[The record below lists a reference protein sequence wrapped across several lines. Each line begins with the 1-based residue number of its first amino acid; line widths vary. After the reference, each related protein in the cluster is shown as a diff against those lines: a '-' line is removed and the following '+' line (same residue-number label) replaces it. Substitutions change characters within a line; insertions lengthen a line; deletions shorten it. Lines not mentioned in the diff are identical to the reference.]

1 MGCQNSRDLGAAPS
15 PELVP
20 VRTDARTDASAAA
33 EKRPEAPAAPA
44 DAEAPPA
51 AAPAPDEAPAA
62 DEAAASDEDASVDPD
77 AAPEDASV
85 DPDAAPRDEAPQDAE
100 PLDGADDGEARGG
113 DDASDAGDD
122 AEADAGD
129 DAEADFGDDAGDGA
143 DGAAD
148 AGVEEEKL
156 ALEDVDFAVGD
167 NSSDDDC
174 VYFTADHDPPPRSP
188 EPTLDV
194 DVSHGVAPPTA
205 AERRAAADVASAYGD
220 YFCHI
225 RFARGWETAPFRRED
240 AAPLFDT
247 AALACALIR
256 SRELGG
262 ERAFIL
268 RQTDGSARDWFHG
281 DAPDPVAAPRQFVDG
296 LVHATFQDGAGYV
309 EGLDERRVDELLDE
323 YVDWSSAAFAR

>member
-1 MGCQNSRDLGAAPS
+1 M
-15 PELVP
+15 
-20 VRTDARTDASAAA
+20 RTDARTDASAAA

-85 DPDAAPRDEAPQDAE
+85 DPDAAPEDASVDPDAAPRDEAPQDAE
-100 PLDGADDGEARGG
+100 PLDGADDAEADAG
-113 DDASDAGDD
+113 DDAEADGGDD

-129 DAEADFGDDAGDGA
+129 DAGDDA

-220 YFCHI
+220 YFGHI

-262 ERAFIL
+262 GRAFTL

>member
-62 DEAAASDEDASVDPD
+62 DEAAASD
-77 AAPEDASV
+77 EDASV

-220 YFCHI
+220 YFGHI

-309 EGLDERRVDELLDE
+309 EGLDERRVDELLDD
-323 YVDWSSAAFAR
+323 YVDWSSAAFSR

>member
-20 VRTDARTDASAAA
+20 VRTDASAAA

-62 DEAAASDEDASVDPD
+62 DEAAASDEDASVDLTRRRRTR
-77 AAPEDASV
+77 AA
-85 DPDAAPRDEAPQDAE
+85 
-100 PLDGADDGEARGG
+100 
-113 DDASDAGDD
+113 
-122 AEADAGD
+122 
-129 DAEADFGDDAGDGA
+129 
-143 DGAAD
+143 
-148 AGVEEEKL
+148 
-156 ALEDVDFAVGD
+156 
-167 NSSDDDC
+167 
-174 VYFTADHDPPPRSP
+174 
-188 EPTLDV
+188 
-194 DVSHGVAPPTA
+194 
-205 AERRAAADVASAYGD
+205 AAADVASAYGD
-220 YFCHI
+220 YFGHI

-256 SRELGG
+256 SREL
-262 ERAFIL
+262 
-268 RQTDGSARDWFHG
+268 DGARSRSGRPTGPRDWFHG

>member
-1 MGCQNSRDLGAAPS
+1 M
-15 PELVP
+15 
-20 VRTDARTDASAAA
+20 RTDARTDASAAA

-85 DPDAAPRDEAPQDAE
+85 DPDAAPEDASVDPDAAPRDEAPQDAE
-100 PLDGADDGEARGG
+100 PLDGADDAEADAG
-113 DDASDAGDD
+113 DDAEADGGDD

-129 DAEADFGDDAGDGA
+129 DAGDDA

-220 YFCHI
+220 YFGHI

-256 SRELGG
+256 SRELDG
-262 ERAFIL
+262 EGAFTL